1 MLYLFLPVTI
11 IVDKYRPIV
20 SERAVARVFCE
31 EITFRRS
38 SITTWGNST
47 LPFKNY
53 VPLEHR
59 SVRLREIQSKEMKSE
74 EAIVETYSY
83 LAPTFCMRFV
93 HNAVHRKLSSTTS
106 AIWLRHVCLP
116 VSPFILSRRNS
127 DVSAYIYFGRMEK
140 YESVFR
146 RVLPRLTFARK
157 VTWKIILVSFARNKH
172 YIIYRI
178 FLSIIAKYSK
188 RNKNSCT

>member
-1 MLYLFLPVTI
+1 MY
-11 IVDKYRPIV
+11 
-20 SERAVARVFCE
+20 CE
-31 EITFRRS
+31 EIAFHRS
-38 SITTWGNST
+38 SITMWGDST

-59 SVRLREIQSKEMKSE
+59 SVRLREIRSKETKSE
-74 EAIVETYSY
+74 EAIVEAYSY

-127 DVSAYIYFGRMEK
+127 DVSACIYFGRMEK

-146 RVLPRLTFARK
+146 RVSSAFNICSESNLENNIGFTCKEWTL
-157 VTWKIILVSFARNKH
+157 
-172 YIIYRI
+172 IYRVLFSFNYCEI
-178 FLSIIAKYSK
+178 HNK
-188 RNKNSCT
+188 RNS

>member
-1 MLYLFLPVTI
+1 MTI
-11 IVDKYRPIV
+11 VH
-20 SERAVARVFCE
+20 VFCIRKSHFGVVRLRWRE
-31 EITFRRS
+31 D
-38 SITTWGNST
+38 ST

-59 SVRLREIQSKEMKSE
+59 SVRLREIRSKETKSE
-74 EAIVETYSY
+74 DAIVEAYSY

-127 DVSAYIYFGRMEK
+127 DISAYIYFGRMEK

-146 RVLPRLTFARK
+146 RVLPHLTFIRK
-157 VTWKIILVSFARNKH
+157 VTRKIILIFHLQKNKH
-172 YIIYRI
+172 
-178 FLSIIAKYSK
+178 
-188 RNKNSCT
+188 

>member
-1 MLYLFLPVTI
+1 MFISISRYCRHNCCSDRLFQEI
-11 IVDKYRPIV
+11 
-20 SERAVARVFCE
+20 ARVFCG
-31 EITFRRS
+31 EIIFHRS
-38 SITTWGNST
+38 SITMWGDST

-59 SVRLREIQSKEMKSE
+59 SVRLREIRSKETKSE
-74 EAIVETYSY
+74 EAIVEAYSY
-83 LAPTFCMRFV
+83 LALTFCMRFV

-127 DVSAYIYFGRMEK
+127 DVFVYIYFGRMEK

-146 RVLPRLTFARK
+146 RVPARLTFVRE
-157 VTWKIILVSFARNKH
+157 VTRKIISVLFARNK
-172 YIIYRI
+172 
-178 FLSIIAKYSK
+178 
-188 RNKNSCT
+188 

>member
-1 MLYLFLPVTI
+1 MFRKWQLCTSFVR
-11 IVDKYRPIV
+11 K
-20 SERAVARVFCE
+20 SHFAVVRL
-31 EITFRRS
+31 RWR
-38 SITTWGNST
+38 GDST

-59 SVRLREIQSKEMKSE
+59 SVRLREIRLKETKSE
-74 EAIVETYSY
+74 DAIVEAYSY

-116 VSPFILSRRNS
+116 VSPFILSQRNS
-127 DVSAYIYFGRMEK
+127 DISAYIYFGRMEK

-146 RVLPRLTFARK
+146 RVLPHFNVRSESDSEN
-157 VTWKIILVSFARNKH
+157 IIDFIYTQNKH
-172 YIIYRI
+172 
-178 FLSIIAKYSK
+178 
-188 RNKNSCT
+188 